1 MTPSAIPCELTV
13 TCLRKTF
20 LRYHR
25 LLPVAVL
32 ALSGC
37 AATIG
42 QSSFFPQASPAPQT
56 TLAAPSGYSLDE
68 AMIALPGLGRVHAV
82 RLDNPASDATIIYAG
97 GNMSFVSGQSGRAEA
112 LAKATNAD
120 IILYDYPGR
129 GGTDVP
135 ATIDASIAFGPS
147 FMDALRAKGWVGSGP
162 LFVYGFSFGGSQA
175 AGIARDA
182 SAAGLIIE
190 GSAADIAA
198 VGRNFVPGVMKPFVR
213 LRVDPDLARLDY
225 LGNAVAAKAP
235 VLLIMSE
242 EDEVVRPR
250 NMAAFADQLRA
261 RGVSVTSVAV
271 QGRHGS
277 ALQQPAAI
285 VAIGDFVAKH
295 GRR

>member
-1 MTPSAIPCELTV
+1 M
-13 TCLRKTF
+13 
-20 LRYHR
+20 RYHR
-25 LLPVAVL
+25 LLPAALL

-42 QSSFFPQASPAPQT
+42 QSSFFPRASPQPQT
-56 TLAAPSGYSLDE
+56 SLAAPSGYSLDE

-97 GNMSFVSGQSGRAEA
+97 GNGSFVAGQSGRATA

-120 IILYDYPGR
+120 IILYDYAGR

-135 ATIDASIAFGPS
+135 ATMDAAIAFGPS
-147 FMDALRAKGWVGSGP
+147 FMEALRAKGWVGRGP
-162 LFVYGFSFGGSQA
+162 LFFYGFSFGGSQA
-175 AGIARDA
+175 AGLARDA
-182 SAAGLIIE
+182 GGAGLIIE
-190 GSAADIAA
+190 SSAADLAA

-213 LRVDPDLARLDY
+213 LRVDPELARFDY
-225 LGNAVAAKAP
+225 LSYAVAAKAP

-242 EDEVVRPR
+242 NDELVRPR

-261 RGVSVTSVAV
+261 RGVPVTSVAV
-271 QGRHGS
+271 PGRHGS

-285 VAIGDFVAKH
+285 AAIGDFVAKH
-295 GRR
+295 GR